1 MSAARPTR
9 TTPLVKQEETAAD
22 TENLLLLG
30 HDVSE
35 ADVELLLNFRRDGA
49 QARVS
54 TPPTSASRVSISA
67 LLNTDVDSTSLAT
80 NTPYFAPAAPSASPR
95 ASTSASL
102 VSPSHPPYLS
112 PTPITPDSKPLGMAA
127 LTPSHKQPLALER
140 DVDRATKSM
149 SISVEPESI
158 PLSPSLPPAPAP
170 TPASVSAQTRPT
182 SASRSRINNTYR
194 LPKAGKGRGRVSKG
208 PKKRQ
213 GKGWI
218 IESCTTS
225 GAPSEADP
233 DSEPDQTASNSTGQ
247 SPPKDTDR
255 KPIVLKQLHE
265 LFEGDSDLT
274 DLDNLDDGSSSSS
287 GEEEI
292 QEYDPGLTGLP
303 PVPASSDSEYA
314 PYHGSIPRVDGSTKR
329 ARRTNR
335 TSPDYGAFQS
345 SARPSVR
352 LATRTPTASSQKR
365 DGRAR
370 ETNKEGAPQR
380 SRRAPKDDDTLLDP
394 SSRSTK
400 STARGKDKAKPAS
413 SSGSSV
419 SLGGWNVSQPVKMTT
434 KLAREMFKGKG
445 KAKQDS
451 GTSTLT
457 ELTETS
463 PSLGGGKS
471 LMGSSPIRRLK
482 ELAVSEAA
490 NLSARSDGG
499 VTHVSGS
506 VEDPNGD
513 SSEEERLRPIFFH
526 EPSSSNFA

>member
-1 MSAARPTR
+1 
-9 TTPLVKQEETAAD
+9 
-22 TENLLLLG
+22 
-30 HDVSE
+30 
-35 ADVELLLNFRRDGA
+35 
-49 QARVS
+49 
-54 TPPTSASRVSISA
+54 
-67 LLNTDVDSTSLAT
+67 
-80 NTPYFAPAAPSASPR
+80 
-95 ASTSASL
+95 
-102 VSPSHPPYLS
+102 
-112 PTPITPDSKPLGMAA
+112 MAA

-303 PVPASSDSEYA
+303 PVPASSDSE
-314 PYHGSIPRVDGSTKR
+314 
-329 ARRTNR
+329 
-335 TSPDYGAFQS
+335 
-345 SARPSVR
+345 
-352 LATRTPTASSQKR
+352 
-365 DGRAR
+365 
-370 ETNKEGAPQR
+370 
-380 SRRAPKDDDTLLDP
+380 
-394 SSRSTK
+394 
-400 STARGKDKAKPAS
+400 
-413 SSGSSV
+413 
-419 SLGGWNVSQPVKMTT
+419 W
-434 KLAREMFKGKG
+434 
-445 KAKQDS
+445 
-451 GTSTLT
+451 
-457 ELTETS
+457 
-463 PSLGGGKS
+463 
-471 LMGSSPIRRLK
+471 
-482 ELAVSEAA
+482 
-490 NLSARSDGG
+490 
-499 VTHVSGS
+499 
-506 VEDPNGD
+506 
-513 SSEEERLRPIFFH
+513 
-526 EPSSSNFA
+526 